1 MTLHDVSNKFSFLGY
16 DSDDESTE
24 HDRHLVA
31 HTRRRNKGK
40 RYAAVASDDP
50 VDYAYFKAVS
60 DRYHGNSEE
69 RRPQQQSPKM
79 SRSDPN
85 LNREC
90 YPGGAVAV
98 GSTPYTDNVKVERDV
113 SRSSQRS
120 YHPQHDTFPPES
132 PSMSQTR
139 SVSSGD
145 IAGERN
151 AHRGS
156 YSDQSRSSEE
166 VGKVNTYIRQLGD
179 GGTQGFHSLSC
190 AVEVVGGVIRG
201 ADASQWLETASL
213 LLPACFMCQVSASY
227 CGLSVV
233 SSSVSRRGDFVLFQ
247 SVAVQ
252 FICWHLLPRCCLC
265 LRCVC

>member
-1 MTLHDVSNKFSFLGY
+1 M
-16 DSDDESTE
+16 
-24 HDRHLVA
+24 A

-60 DRYHGNSEE
+60 DRYHGHSEE

-98 GSTPYTDNVKVERDV
+98 GSTPYTDNVKDERNV

-120 YHPQHDTFPPES
+120 YQQHDTFTES

-179 GGTQGFHSLSC
+179 GGTQVFHSLSC
-190 AVEVVGGVIRG
+190 AIEVVGVVIRG
-201 ADASQWLETASL
+201 ADTSQWRRDC
-213 LLPACFMCQVSASY
+213 LPSAF
-227 CGLSVV
+227 CMLHV
-233 SSSVSRRGDFVLFQ
+233 
-247 SVAVQ
+247 
-252 FICWHLLPRCCLC
+252 
-265 LRCVC
+265 